1 MPFASMF
8 QEDVTVTENFNHC
21 TNLFAKEIFSRAL
34 EPVYKIFGMFQ
45 EVIGSFLE
53 NINQFLKYLAGMGN
67 FTLSFADSVFSK
79 LFNTFSVFT
88 RQIGTLRDL
97 FERITTSAYYAVFV
111 VQTAVNFVV
120 SLVKFG
126 ITLIQAMVIIMF
138 ALSFILALFFPIIL
152 AFVIPLGAMVGVS
165 FCFHPNTKVK
175 LHDGWEV
182 TMDEIKIGDRIGDSI
197 VTSVFVFECSPE
209 VELYNYNGI
218 VVSGRHLVYHGG
230 KWKYVKDT
238 GAVRDNG
245 ERPSRLICL
254 NTSNNKIQIQN
265 HIFRDY
271 EEVDSEDFD
280 TLDKIEKIVGISSS
294 PAIHPKTMIAL
305 VNGSMEYIGDLYVGD
320 TLLNGSKITCH
331 VKHDMS
337 GKDWYYYKGSIFGED
352 QPIMHEGVLKSA
364 KDLGVKID
372 CPERSGFQI
381 FTDSLDGLFEVGEEG
396 IVVRDYPDSHDI
408 NILED
413 VQSIVLESLNR

>member
-1 MPFASMF
+1 MF
-8 QEDVTVTENFNHC
+8 QEDVSVAENFNHC

-34 EPVYKIFGMFQ
+34 EPVYKIFEMFQ
-45 EVIGSFLE
+45 EVIGSFME

-111 VQTAVNFVV
+111 IQTAVNFVV

-152 AFVIPLGAMVGVS
+152 AFVIPLGAMVGVT
-165 FCFHPNTKVK
+165 FCFDPATKVL
-175 LHDGWEV
+175 LHDGRET
-182 TMDEIKIGDRIGDSI
+182 TMGSIHIGDRIGDSL
-197 VTSVFVFECSPE
+197 VTGVFVFECSPE

-218 VVSGRHLVYHGG
+218 IVSGRHLVYHGG

-238 GAVRDNG
+238 GAFRYNG
-245 ERPSRLICL
+245 ERPDSLICL
-254 NTSNNKIQIQN
+254 NTSDNKIVIQN

-271 EEVDSEDFD
+271 EEVDDEDSEA
-280 TLDKIEKIVGISSS
+280 IEKIVGLSSS
-294 PAIHPKTMIAL
+294 PVLHPKVMVPL
-305 VNGSMEYIGDLYVGD
+305 ENGSISTIEELYVGD
-320 TLLNGSKITCH
+320 RLLNGNKITCH
-331 VKHDMS
+331 VKIDMTD
-337 GKDWYYYKGSIFGED
+337 KEWYYYKGCIFGGE
-352 QPIMHEGVLKSA
+352 QPIMHEGKLKHA
-364 KDLGVKID
+364 KEIGVKIE
-372 CPERSGFQI
+372 CPEERGYQI
-381 FTDSLDGLFEVGEEG
+381 FTDGPDGLFEVGVDV
-396 IVVRDYPDSHDI
+396 IVRDYPDSHDL
-408 NILED
+408 NVLED
-413 VQSIVLESLNR
+413 IQHVVLESLNR